1 MKVQR
6 INIVLLVCISFFFG
20 CKKSYI
26 VSEEQKI
33 FFQYEYINFTDEIQ
47 HHGIIIDNEG
57 NVLAYDKPEK
67 WNFPGNDNILTGAEV
82 EENLSFC
89 LTTGRQIPLNELQ
102 KYVNFIDNISASKIS
117 APRLKS
123 SSMGSHFYYCFQYSE
138 INDTYKA
145 VIIKQEGDIEC
156 ENLNFYS
163 KKIVEWIKGIQGISR
178 K

>member
-1 MKVQR
+1 MKIKR
-6 INIVLLVCISFFFG
+6 INIVLFIIAFALFG

-26 VSEEQKI
+26 VSEGQKI
-33 FFQYEYINFTDEIQ
+33 FFQYDYINFTGEFQ

-67 WNFPGNDNILTGAEV
+67 WNFPGKDNILTRAEV

-89 LTTGRQIPLNELQ
+89 VPTGRQIPNKELQ
-102 KYVNFIDNISASKIS
+102 KYINFIDNISASKIS

-123 SSMGSHFYYCFQYSE
+123 STMGSHIYYCFQYSE
-138 INDTYKA
+138 VNDTYKA

-163 KKIVEWIKGIQGISR
+163 KKIVEWMKEIQGISR